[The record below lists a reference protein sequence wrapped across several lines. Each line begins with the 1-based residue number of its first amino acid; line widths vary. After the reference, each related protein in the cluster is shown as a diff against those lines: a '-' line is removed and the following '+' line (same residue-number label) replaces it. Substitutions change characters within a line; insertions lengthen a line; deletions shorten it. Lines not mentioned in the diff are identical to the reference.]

1 MNHCYQPIQI
11 PGDRHLDRL
20 VTYARELNRG
30 VGRNVEDKSSF
41 LVRHSTSELRVTLD
55 KDSDT
60 RYRFGI
66 LIDHRSFD
74 LHGLGC
80 GSILSRGLETRS
92 GQGTE
97 VRHIRTAKATR
108 RIAPRLRW
116 IDCP

>member
-11 PGDRHLDRL
+11 PGYRHPDRL

-30 VGRNVEDKSSF
+30 VGRNVEDNSSF

-66 LIDHRSFD
+66 LINHRSFD

-97 VRHIRTAKATR
+97 GQAHQNSQSN
-108 RIAPRLRW
+108 PE
-116 IDCP
+116 D